1 MDHTDHIIDAVF
13 GAVRDTDPDVL
24 ESDELDAFLRRVAD
38 LKSWCDSRQILAVRR
53 QRELAA
59 AGRAGEPTGSLSNH
73 GRQSSKE
80 AADAAAREETCTALP
95 SFEDALAAGDVSA
108 GHVDAISQA
117 TRQLDE
123 EERAEFIG
131 EAESLLAE
139 AKGQSVDRFTKGCRD
154 LAKSIR
160 ARHNARSDVDELEQ
174 QRKQSKISRWVDKST
189 GMHKTLIEC
198 DPVTD
203 RIIWTG
209 IQRERARLRR
219 QQQRTGHGTKAG
231 FDRLQVDALAAA
243 LANPSNASSR
253 SGGADGNRPTLVVHI
268 DLETLTDGRHDRTL
282 CETDSGVPV
291 PVETTR
297 RLACEA
303 DIIPVVLDG
312 RGVVLDEG
320 RARRLATPEQRRA
333 IEAMQSTCSHPDCN
347 VTIDDCR
354 IHHLEPWTSGGRTD
368 LDSMA
373 PVCESHHHL
382 VHEGGWSFTMSSD
395 RTATWFRPD
404 GEVYW
409 TGSLLDR
416 RAVA

>member
-1 MDHTDHIIDAVF
+1 MDHDISAVF

-24 ESDELDAFLRRVAD
+24 DADELDAFLRRVAD
-38 LKSWCDSRQILAVRR
+38 VKSWCDSRQIRAVRR

-80 AADAAAREETCTALP
+80 AADAAAREETCAALP
-95 SFEDALAAGDVSA
+95 AFEDALVAGEVSA
-108 GHVDAISQA
+108 GHVDAIAQA
-117 TRQLDE
+117 TRNLDG

-131 EAESLLAE
+131 EAESLLAD
-139 AKGQSVDRFTKGCRD
+139 AKDQSVDRFTKGCRD

-160 ARHNARSDVDELEQ
+160 ARQNARSDVDELEQ
-174 QRKQSKISRWVDKST
+174 QRKQSKISRWVDKTT

-209 IQRERARLRR
+209 IQRERAKLRR
-219 QQQRTGHGTKAG
+219 QQQLTGRGTRAG

-243 LANPSNASSR
+243 VSNTGTAS
-253 SGGADGNRPTLVVHI
+253 ADGNRGTIVVHT
-268 DLETLTDGRHDRTL
+268 DVRTLTGGRHDRTL
-282 CETDSGVPV
+282 CETDSGVAV
-291 PVETTR
+291 PVETMR
-297 RLACEA
+297 RIACDA
-303 DIIPVVLDG
+303 DIIPMVLDG

-320 RARRLATPEQRRA
+320 RAKRLATPEQRRA
-333 IEAMQSTCSHPDCN
+333 IEAMQSTCSHPDCT

-354 IHHLEPWTSGGRTD
+354 IHHIDPWSSGGRTD

-373 PVCESHHHL
+373 PLCEPHHHL
-382 VHEGGWSFTMSSD
+382 VHEGGWSFTMTPD
-395 RTATWFRPD
+395 RTATWIRPD
-404 GEVYW
+404 GEVYSVA
-409 TGSLLDR
+409 TLLDR
-416 RAVA
+416 CTAA

>member
-1 MDHTDHIIDAVF
+1 MDHTIDALF
-13 GAVRDTDPDVL
+13 GVVRDTDPDVL
-24 ESDELDAFLRRVAD
+24 ESDDLDAFLRQVAD

-73 GRQSSKE
+73 GRQSSKD
-80 AADAAAREETCTALP
+80 AADAAAREETCNALP
-95 SFEDALAAGDVSA
+95 QFEDALAAGEVSA

-117 TRQLDE
+117 TRNLDD

-131 EAESLLAE
+131 EAESLLAD

-160 ARHNARSDVDELEQ
+160 ARQNARADVDELEQ
-174 QRKQSKISRWVDKST
+174 QRKQSKISRWVDKTT

-198 DPVTD
+198 DPITD

-209 IQRERARLRR
+209 IQRERAKLR
-219 QQQRTGHGTKAG
+219 QLQQRTGTGTKAG

-243 LANPSNASSR
+243 VSNGGSS
-253 SGGADGNRPTLVVHI
+253 GEGNRSTLVVHT
-268 DLETLTDGRHDRTL
+268 DVLTLTKGRHDGTL

-291 PVETTR
+291 PVETMR

-320 RARRLATPEQRRA
+320 RAKRLATPEQRRA
-333 IEAMQSTCSHPDCN
+333 IEAMQSTCSYPDCN
-347 VTIDDCR
+347 VSIDDGR
-354 IHHLEPWTSGGRTD
+354 IHHLEPWASGGRTD

-373 PVCESHHHL
+373 PVCEPHHHL
-382 VHEGGWSFTMSSD
+382 VHEGGWSFTMSPD
-395 RTATWFRPD
+395 RTATWLRPD
-404 GEVYW
+404 GEVHW
-409 TGSLLDR
+409 TGSVLDR
-416 RAVA
+416 RSAA

>member
-1 MDHTDHIIDAVF
+1 VDHAIDAVF
-13 GAVRDTDPDVL
+13 VAVRDTDPDVL
-24 ESDELDAFLRRVAD
+24 ESDELDAYVRQVAD
-38 LKSWCDSRQILAVRR
+38 LKSWCDSRQIRAVRR

-73 GRQSSKE
+73 GRQSSKD
-80 AADAAAREETCTALP
+80 AADAAAREEICNALP
-95 SFEDALAAGDVSA
+95 EFEDALATGDVSA

-117 TRQLDE
+117 TRNLDE
-123 EERAEFIG
+123 HERAEFIG
-131 EAESLLAE
+131 EAESLLAD

-154 LAKSIR
+154 LAKGIR
-160 ARHNARSDVDELEQ
+160 ARLNARSDVDELEQ
-174 QRKQSKISRWVDKST
+174 QRKQSKISRWVDKTT

-209 IQRERARLRR
+209 IQRERAKLRR
-219 QQQRTGHGTKAG
+219 QQQGSGKASAAG

-243 LANPSNASSR
+243 VSNTSASPGST
-253 SGGADGNRPTLVVHI
+253 DTNRPTIVVHI
-268 DLETLTDGRHDRTL
+268 DVRTLTDGRHDRTL
-282 CETDSGVPV
+282 CETDSGVSV
-291 PVETTR
+291 PVETMR
-297 RLACEA
+297 RLACDA
-303 DIIPVVLDG
+303 DIIPMVLDG

-320 RARRLATPEQRRA
+320 RAKRLATPEQRRA

-354 IHHLEPWTSGGRTD
+354 IHHVEPWGAGGRTD

-373 PVCESHHHL
+373 PVCEPHHHL
-382 VHEGGWSFTMSSD
+382 VHEGGWTFVMSPD
-395 RTATWFRPD
+395 RTATWIRPD

-416 RAVA
+416 RPAA